1 MERLPPATPEEEEL
15 SQSES
20 LLKLVIDSAGKGP
33 IRGNAWEATSEL
45 MRG

>member
-20 LLKLVIDSAGKGP
+20 LLKLVIDSAGKV
-33 IRGNAWEATSEL
+33 RSAMKSWDMTNEL